1 MEGIKLKFAAFTDLH
16 YDIIHDSDR
25 RLQEFIDSAMKAKVD
40 FIVELGDLC
49 HPSKENKHIV
59 SKLKELGVPCFF
71 HVGNHMQII

>member
-1 MEGIKLKFAAFTDLH
+1 
-16 YDIIHDSDR
+16 
-25 RLQEFIDSAMKAKVD
+25 MKAKVD

-71 HVGNHMQII
+71 HVGNHMQTI